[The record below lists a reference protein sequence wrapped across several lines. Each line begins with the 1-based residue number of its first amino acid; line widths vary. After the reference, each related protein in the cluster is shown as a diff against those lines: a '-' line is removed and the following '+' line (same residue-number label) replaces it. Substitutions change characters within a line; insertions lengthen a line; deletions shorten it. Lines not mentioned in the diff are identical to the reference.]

1 MDFIIANVIANATKT
16 SEDIKQGRTIT
27 LFPQIDAFGN
37 VVDNVVDNEVVQQTT
52 QEVADNEVVQQTTQI
67 SNAEKISNSRK
78 LKGIT
83 SQIIPT
89 IICII
94 SVYLGVSCDAK
105 KGIKGFEKYAKGFLY
120 FLLGG
125 LHIIVY
131 FIKWIF
137 GSRCKP
143 KNPTK

>member
-27 LFPQIDAFGN
+27 LFPRIDAFGN
-37 VVDNVVDNEVVQQTT
+37 VVDKVADNEVVQQTT

-67 SNAEKISNSRK
+67 SNVEKINNSRK
-78 LKGIT
+78 LKGII

-143 KNPTK
+143 KNPTQ

>member
-1 MDFIIANVIANATKT
+1 MDFIIANVIANATEAAET
-16 SEDIKQGRTIT
+16 VNQGRTIT

-37 VVDNVVDNEVVQQTT
+37 VVVDNVEDKR

-67 SNAEKISNSRK
+67 SNAERINNSRN
-78 LKGIT
+78 LKGIV

-143 KNPTK
+143 SGN

>member
-78 LKGIT
+78 LIGIA

>member
-16 SEDIKQGRTIT
+16 SENIKQGRTIT

-37 VVDNVVDNEVVQQTT
+37 VVDNVEDKR

-143 KNPTK
+143 KNPTQ

>member
-27 LFPQIDAFGN
+27 LFPRIDAFGN
-37 VVDNVVDNEVVQQTT
+37 VVDK
-52 QEVADNEVVQQTTQI
+52 VADNEVVQQTTQI
-67 SNAEKISNSRK
+67 SNVEKINNSRK
-78 LKGIT
+78 LKGII

-143 KNPTK
+143 KNPTQ

>member
-1 MDFIIANVIANATKT
+1 MDFIIANAIAKATEA
-16 SEDIKQGRTIT
+16 SETINQGRKIT

-37 VVDNVVDNEVVQQTT
+37 VEAKG

-67 SNAEKISNSRK
+67 SNEERISNSRK

-83 SQIIPT
+83 SQIIPMIT
-89 IICII
+89 GII
-94 SVYLGVSCDAK
+94 SVYLGWTCDTK
-105 KGIKGFEKYAKGFLY
+105 KGVKGIGKFLLAILY

-131 FIKWIF
+131 VLKWIF
-137 GSRCKP
+137 GSRCIPKP
-143 KNPTK
+143 RTQ

>member
-16 SEDIKQGRTIT
+16 SENIKQGRTIT

-37 VVDNVVDNEVVQQTT
+37 VVDNVEDKR